1 MKRTPAETALRT
13 CCAERTRAMQP
24 ACMYALY
31 ALCVHQTIVN
41 DIRNFVFG
49 LAGATV
55 YGSCKSWKQKFVM
68 SFTISHNI
76 VSSRSASVRLLS
88 SNRFAPSWYAS
99 ATNPKMA
106 RIKNAIG
113 TNGASLIKS
122 IGSR

>member
-24 ACMYALY
+24 CSLPACMH
-31 ALCVHQTIVN
+31 CVHQTIVN

-88 SNRFAPSWYAS
+88 SNRFAPSRYAS

-113 TNGASLIKS
+113 TNGASFIKS